1 MKLNFSFLKKA
12 KPIYWVVGAVAIFV
26 LFYVIMNRGGKAS
39 NSGGGITTIVSGP
52 TEAQTMASAN
62 LAMAQIEA
70 NAATQ
75 NMQLQLAAIK
85 EQGAV
90 DVAIANLGA
99 QYSMAETQAQAD
111 VAKYLAQTEGTIQL
125 AGLDAQ
131 KEIAQMN
138 AQYSYDTARLAS
150 EVAISSREID
160 AAILN
165 NQLTAN
171 VAMFRETTAAQTK
184 MYETQAGLL
193 TQQSILATIPTLKKK
208 NRDDV
213 LLALTRSG
221 TLG

>member
-12 KPIYWVVGAVAIFV
+12 KPIYWVLGAVAIFV
-26 LFYVIMNRGGKAS
+26 LFYVLMNKGGSS
-39 NSGGGITTIVSGP
+39 NGSSGGVTTIVSGP
-52 TEAQTMASAN
+52 SEAETIASAN
-62 LAMAQIEA
+62 IAMAQIEA
-70 NAATQ
+70 NAASQ

-99 QYSMAETQAQAD
+99 QYSMAETQASAD

-131 KEIAQMN
+131 KEIAQLN
-138 AQYSYDTARLAS
+138 AQYSYDTARVAS
-150 EVAISSREID
+150 ETAIASRQID

-165 NQLTAN
+165 SQLSAN
-171 VAMFRETTAAQTK
+171 VQMFSEQAQALRTN
-184 MYETQAGLL
+184 A
-193 TQQSILATIPTLKKK
+193 ILSTIPTLKKK

-213 LLALTRSG
+213 LVELTRTG
-221 TLG
+221 AI